1 MALIVV
7 GISTSNW
14 SNWGLHFSK
23 SISTIRSLFFFGFIG
38 AWRALLKL
46 ELREKFSTDEVVW
59 IEASLTIQ
67 GCSSGFTR
75 NASKK
80 VWCQT
85 WTRTNLK
92 NLNKSTTSCTCL
104 LHFRPILHDTM
115 FDLGPVCKSRYEH
128 CTSQNM
134 LEFHDSWSTHG
145 IRMLCQLTLCWL
157 LAESLRNECHQ
168 RGDQGQQIDT
178 RVVRKRS
185 QTSHCM
191 YVCVCVCV
199 CGCVECH
206 VAKKNFVHSK
216 LSYSGKQTAIKNT
229 EKDWINFRIHGWD
242 ASWIWQRQHA
252 TFCHCFLS
260 QIAFPLVSSWKNQGP
275 WWVNNIA
282 ISVKWQQAHV
292 LASSRH
298 ASAFR
303 PRLGKCIEALLH
315 QQCQPEI
322 SSQWLPL

>member
-7 GISTSNW
+7 RISTSNW

-104 LHFRPILHDTM
+104 LHFRPILHDTV

-134 LEFHDSWSTHG
+134 LEFHDSRSTHG
-145 IRMLCQLTLCWL
+145 IQMLCQLTLCWL
-157 LAESLRNECHQ
+157 LAESLRNECQ

-178 RVVRKRS
+178 RVGSALRQVI
-185 QTSHCM
+185 
-191 YVCVCVCV
+191 VCVWLRRMS
-199 CGCVECH
+199 H
-206 VAKKNFVHSK
+206 VAKKKTLCTVSCLTVGSK
-216 LSYSGKQTAIKNT
+216 LLSRTLRKTGSISGFMAEMQAGYDSVSTPR
-229 EKDWINFRIHGWD
+229 F
-242 ASWIWQRQHA
+242 A
-252 TFCHCFLS
+252 T
-260 QIAFPLVSSWKNQGP
+260 
-275 WWVNNIA
+275 
-282 ISVKWQQAHV
+282 
-292 LASSRH
+292 ASS
-298 ASAFR
+298 
-303 PRLGKCIEALLH
+303 PK
-315 QQCQPEI
+315 
-322 SSQWLPL
+322 